1 LTTPYELIGG
11 EAALRALTTRFY
23 QYMDT
28 LPQAR
33 AIRVMHPADLADSTE
48 KLYMFLSGW
57 LGGPNL
63 YIERF
68 GHPFLRA
75 RHMPFAIASPDAAAW
90 MECMRRALEDT
101 VGDEDLRAQLEKAFS
116 GIADH
121 MRNKADTPPT
131 AS

>member
-1 LTTPYELIGG
+1 MTTPYQLIGG
-11 EAALRALTTRFY
+11 EPVLRALTTRFY
-23 QYMDT
+23 RYMDT
-28 LPQAR
+28 LPEAR
-33 AIRVMHPADLADSTE
+33 GIRVMHPDDLSESTE

-75 RHMPFAIASPDAAAW
+75 RHMPFAIASPEADAW
-90 MECMRRALEDT
+90 MTCMRRALADT
-101 VGDEDLRAQLEKAFS
+101 VADEDLRAQLDKAFS

-121 MRNKADTPPT
+121 MRNQPA
-131 AS
+131 AAQRQS

>member
-1 LTTPYELIGG
+1 MTPYELMGG
-11 EAALRALTTRFY
+11 EPTLRALTARFY
-23 QYMDT
+23 QLMDT

-33 AIRVMHPADLADSTE
+33 VIRAMHPSDLSDSTE

-57 LGGPNL
+57 LGGPSL

-75 RHMPFAIASPDAAAW
+75 RHMPFAIASNERDAWLDCMQQALEETVADAA
-90 MECMRRALEDT
+90 
-101 VGDEDLRAQLEKAFS
+101 LREQLTTAFA

-121 MRNKADTPPT
+121 MRNRADSPAG

>member
-1 LTTPYELIGG
+1 MSTPYALIGG

-23 QYMDT
+23 RYMDT
-28 LPQAR
+28 LPEAQGIR
-33 AIRVMHPADLADSTE
+33 AMHPADLEESTE
-48 KLYMFLSGW
+48 KLFMFLSGW

-75 RHMPFAIASPDAAAW
+75 RHMPFGIASPEAHAW
-90 MECMRRALEDT
+90 MLCMRRALDDT
-101 VGDEDLRAQLEKAFS
+101 VADAGLRAQLDKAFS

-121 MRNKADTPPT
+121 MRNQPDSPAQHD
-131 AS
+131 

>member
-1 LTTPYELIGG
+1 MTTPYELLGG
-11 EAALRALTTRFY
+11 EPALRALTTRFY

-28 LPQAR
+28 LPEAR
-33 AIRVMHPADLADSTE
+33 TIREMHPADLDESTE
-48 KLYMFLSGW
+48 KLFMFLSGW

-75 RHMPFAIASPDAAAW
+75 RHMPFSIASPDASAW
-90 MECMRRALEDT
+90 MLCMRRALEDT
-101 VGDEDLRAQLEKAFS
+101 VADATLRAQLEKAFG

-121 MRNKADTPPT
+121 MRNKADPPQD
-131 AS
+131 AG

>member
-1 LTTPYELIGG
+1 MTTPYELLGG

-28 LPQAR
+28 LPEAR
-33 AIRVMHPADLADSTE
+33 TIRAMHPANLDESTE
-48 KLYMFLSGW
+48 KLFMFLSGW

-75 RHMPFAIASPDAAAW
+75 RHMPFSIASPDASAW
-90 MECMRRALEDT
+90 MLCMRRALEDT
-101 VGDEDLRAQLEKAFS
+101 VADSTLRAQLEKALG

-121 MRNKADTPPT
+121 MRNKADHPQD
-131 AS
+131 AG

>member
-1 LTTPYELIGG
+1 MTTPYQLIGG
-11 EAALRALTTRFY
+11 EPAVRALTSRFY

-28 LPQAR
+28 LPEAQTIR
-33 AIRVMHPADLADSTE
+33 AMHPADLADSTE

-75 RHMPFAIASPDAAAW
+75 RHMPFSIASPDAAAW
-90 MECMRRALEDT
+90 MMCMHRALADT
-101 VGDEDLRAQLEKAFS
+101 VADEALRAQLARAFT
-116 GIADH
+116 GIAEH
-121 MRNKADTPPT
+121 MRNRPDTPTPH
-131 AS
+131 S